1 MSEVEYYEEAL
12 MNVAKK
18 LVQISDEIVKAIGSN
33 QALRKEMK
41 LQRTLDELFPSTVGL
56 RKRQNE

>member
-33 QALRKEMK
+33 QALRNEMN